1 MQITNT
7 IGQEQDTRHAKL
19 LAEILSLLVRYSDPF
34 GNQWVETRGDTEIRL
49 HSRYTTGGRAY
60 QITQTV
66 NVSFLQATV
75 INETPTP

>member
-49 HSRYTTGGRAY
+49 HSRYSAGGHTY
-60 QITQTV
+60 QITQIV
-66 NVSFLQATV
+66 GVSYLQATM
-75 INETPTP
+75 IHETPTP